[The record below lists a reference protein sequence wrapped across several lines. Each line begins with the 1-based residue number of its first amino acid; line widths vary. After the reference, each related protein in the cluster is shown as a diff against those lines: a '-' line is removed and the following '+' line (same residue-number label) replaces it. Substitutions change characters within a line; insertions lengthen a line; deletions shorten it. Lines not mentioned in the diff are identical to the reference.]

1 MKISKTQAEILE
13 KAKKT
18 IAILR
23 EYKDYTD
30 FFNNCEANK
39 QNTFT
44 TASRCN
50 GAWNNSEIWKTKSPN
65 EWARMEKA
73 YYAAVNEQIIIVFA
87 KTESINALERT
98 GLIKVIK
105 AAQFKGDAETIK
117 IL

>member
-50 GAWNNSEIWKTKSPN
+50 GAWNNSEI
-65 EWARMEKA
+65 
-73 YYAAVNEQIIIVFA
+73 
-87 KTESINALERT
+87 
-98 GLIKVIK
+98 
-105 AAQFKGDAETIK
+105 
-117 IL
+117 